1 MMHSIRN
8 SSKLVMWVFVLMI
21 AITGCKSKKKAME
34 AEKARLEQEAALK
47 RQQEEEARLK
57 REAEEKARLEAE
69 AREREARERANAPT
83 NRLNNYFNSIA
94 NATSVASANASI
106 NEALTMF
113 SSGDAPVLI
122 VISEEGGKKDYDEP
136 TTIKKYLEYLK
147 DTKNNM
153 NKIAN
158 LQFDSAGKISEV
170 ELKKN

>member
-1 MMHSIRN
+1 MYHRGRR
-8 SSKLVMWVFVLMI
+8 LAVRPLYGQ
-21 AITGCKSKKKAME
+21 TGETVGGPSCA
-34 AEKARLEQEAALK
+34 
-47 RQQEEEARLK
+47 
-57 REAEEKARLEAE
+57 
-69 AREREARERANAPT
+69 REARERANAPT